1 MAQSKY
7 KPISFTTTMRN
18 PERIGYFL
26 KCLARYEGQI
36 LNNDLIDDI
45 VFDIIREKLYKPTI
59 INSIPE
65 YSTIYNSEESFS
77 DTQLADIV
85 EKSPQQHKEAGFDA
99 GWPSRFD
106 TWYKITMEFGFANYA
121 IDEPI
126 KISETGHML
135 IDAILEEKVNDEKIQ
150 NIFLNTMA
158 KYQTSNPYRKVL
170 NDNVPL
176 VLLLQV
182 IKMFRDSDE
191 SFSGISRQELSLFIC
206 WPNNNARALY
216 ELIKKMRKDI
226 GVSKYTDEVIY
237 NTCLAILG
245 YGEEGKNYI
254 KIDKVVGEAVD
265 EYIRKMRITG
275 IISLRGNGRF
285 IDWNTLKLEKIEH
298 VLNDYSDYELFKDP
312 EEYYNYMGSIDP
324 VLLERETGEDDDTIF
339 DIRQATLSR
348 LAEEYTSEMIYKELE
363 NVSSKKES
371 KDELLKFIPAP
382 ARYEFLV
389 SIALVQSFPDLIVK
403 PNYPID
409 DEGIPTSTASGGMG
423 DIECEDS
430 MAEIIEVT
438 LMQGRAQVSA
448 EMLPITRH
456 LIDLEQFTKK
466 DKAAIFI
473 APSIHAD
480 AKRYTEWIRFKENVI
495 ICPYTTVE
503 FIEECKNKNTLSE
516 LINV

>member
-7 KPISFTTTMRN
+7 KPMSFTTTMRN

-26 KCLARYEGQI
+26 RCLAKYEGQI
-36 LNNDLIDDI
+36 LDNDLINDI

-59 INSIPE
+59 INSLPE
-65 YSTIYNSEESFS
+65 YTTVYNSEKTFN

-106 TWYKITMEFGFANYA
+106 TWYKIAMEFGFANYA
-121 IDEPI
+121 INKSI

-135 IDAILEEKVNDEKIQ
+135 IDSISEEKANDEKIQ

-182 IKMFRDSDE
+182 IKMFRE
-191 SFSGISRQELSLFIC
+191 SGDVFSGISRQELSFFIC
-206 WPNNNARALY
+206 WPNNNAHALY
-216 ELIKKMRKDI
+216 ELIKKIRKDI
-226 GVSKYTDEVIY
+226 GISKYTDEIIY
-237 NTCLAILG
+237 DKCLSILG

-254 KIDKVVGEAVD
+254 KINKVVGEAVD

-285 IDWNTLKLEKIEH
+285 IDWNTLKQEKI
-298 VLNDYSDYELFKDP
+298 DYILGNYSTYKTFEDSEK
-312 EEYYNYMGSIDP
+312 YYNYMGSIDS
-324 VLLERETGEDDDTIF
+324 VLLEVGGEEDDDTIF
-339 DIRQATLSR
+339 DIRQYTLGR
-348 LAEEYTSEMIYKELE
+348 LAEEYTSEMICKELD
-363 NVSSKKES
+363 NISLKKES

-382 ARYEFLV
+382 ARYEFLI
-389 SIALVQSFPDLIVK
+389 SIALVQNFPNLIVK

-430 MAEIIEVT
+430 MAEIVEVT
-438 LMQGRAQVSA
+438 LMQGRMQVSA

-456 LIDLEQFTKK
+456 LVDLERFTKK
-466 DKAAIFI
+466 DRAAIFI

-480 AKRYTEWIRFKENVI
+480 AKRYTEWIEFNENVI
-495 ICPYTTVE
+495 IRPYTTVE

-516 LINV
+516 LIKA

>member
-7 KPISFTTTMRN
+7 KPMSFTTTMRN

-26 KCLARYEGQI
+26 RCLAKYEGQI
-36 LNNDLIDDI
+36 LNNVLINSI
-45 VFDIIREKLYKPTI
+45 VFDVIREKLYKPTI
-59 INSIPE
+59 INSLPE
-65 YSTIYNSEESFS
+65 YLTIYNSEKTFNN
-77 DTQLADIV
+77 TQLADIV

-106 TWYKITMEFGFANYA
+106 TWYKIAMEFGFANYA
-121 IDEPI
+121 INRSI

-135 IDAILEEKVNDEKIQ
+135 IDSISEEKVNDEKIQ

-182 IKMFRDSDE
+182 IKMFRDSGDV
-191 SFSGISRQELSLFIC
+191 FSGISRQELSFFIC
-206 WPNNNARALY
+206 WPNNDAHALY
-216 ELIKKMRKDI
+216 ELIKKIRKDI
-226 GVSKYTDEVIY
+226 GISKYTDEIIY
-237 NTCLAILG
+237 NKCLSILG

-254 KIDKVVGEAVD
+254 KINKVVGEAVD
-265 EYIRKMRITG
+265 EYIRKMRIAG

-285 IDWNTLKLEKIEH
+285 IDWNTLKQDKI
-298 VLNDYSDYELFKDP
+298 DYILDNYSTYKTFEDP
-312 EEYYNYMGSIDP
+312 EKYYNYMGSIDS
-324 VLLERETGEDDDTIF
+324 VLLETGAEEDDDTIF
-339 DIRQATLSR
+339 DIRQYTLGR
-348 LAEEYTSEMIYKELE
+348 LAEEYTSEMICKELD
-363 NVSSKKES
+363 NISLKRES
-371 KDELLKFIPAP
+371 KDELLRFIPAP
-382 ARYEFLV
+382 ARYEFLI
-389 SIALVQSFPDLIVK
+389 SIVLVQNFPNLIVK

-430 MAEIIEVT
+430 MAEIVEVT
-438 LMQGRAQVSA
+438 LMQGRMQVSA

-456 LIDLEQFTKK
+456 LIDLERFTKK
-466 DKAAIFI
+466 DRAAIFI

-480 AKRYTEWIRFKENVI
+480 AKRYAEWIAFSENMI
-495 ICPYTTVE
+495 IRPYTTVE

-516 LINV
+516 LIKV

>member
-45 VFDIIREKLYKPTI
+45 VFDVIREKLYKPTI

-135 IDAILEEKVNDEKIQ
+135 IDAISEEKVNDEKIQ

-182 IKMFRDSDE
+182 IKMLRDSDE

-206 WPNNNARALY
+206 WPNNNAHALY
-216 ELIKKMRKDI
+216 ELIKKMRK
-226 GVSKYTDEVIY
+226 T
-237 NTCLAILG
+237 
-245 YGEEGKNYI
+245 
-254 KIDKVVGEAVD
+254 
-265 EYIRKMRITG
+265 
-275 IISLRGNGRF
+275 
-285 IDWNTLKLEKIEH
+285 
-298 VLNDYSDYELFKDP
+298 
-312 EEYYNYMGSIDP
+312 
-324 VLLERETGEDDDTIF
+324 
-339 DIRQATLSR
+339 
-348 LAEEYTSEMIYKELE
+348 
-363 NVSSKKES
+363 
-371 KDELLKFIPAP
+371 
-382 ARYEFLV
+382 
-389 SIALVQSFPDLIVK
+389 
-403 PNYPID
+403 
-409 DEGIPTSTASGGMG
+409 
-423 DIECEDS
+423 
-430 MAEIIEVT
+430 
-438 LMQGRAQVSA
+438 
-448 EMLPITRH
+448 
-456 LIDLEQFTKK
+456 
-466 DKAAIFI
+466 
-473 APSIHAD
+473 
-480 AKRYTEWIRFKENVI
+480 
-495 ICPYTTVE
+495 
-503 FIEECKNKNTLSE
+503 
-516 LINV
+516 